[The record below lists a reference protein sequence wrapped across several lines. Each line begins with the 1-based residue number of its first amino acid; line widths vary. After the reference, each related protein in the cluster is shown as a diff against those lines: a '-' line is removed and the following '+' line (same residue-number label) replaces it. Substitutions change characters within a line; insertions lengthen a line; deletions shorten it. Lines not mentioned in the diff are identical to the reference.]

1 MQQIIKSEKEDM
13 YPRKAVTFRTKWLL
27 SFGAIKN
34 CPLSK
39 HVIERKGKSAMI
51 IIKMMAVEPTQSP
64 I

>member
-13 YPRKAVTFRTKWLL
+13 YLRKAMTFRTKWLL

-39 HVIERKGKSAMI
+39 HVIEQKGKSAMI
-51 IIKMMAVEPTQSP
+51 IIKMMAVESIQSS

>member
-13 YPRKAVTFRTKWLL
+13 YPRKKTSEPNGYYLL
-27 SFGAIKN
+27 GPSKIAS
-34 CPLSK
+34 LSK

-51 IIKMMAVEPTQSP
+51 IIKMMAAEPMQSP